1 MNVRLEPRKLR
12 RREALLGANL
22 HAAPVRVATHDKAVP
37 SEQLRVPG
45 GAVRVEHLLALGDG
59 TDRDHPQ
66 RLTVLVVVQSDRR
79 RLRVRVVEHV
89 PERHHGLRGVAAGAH
104 LGIRIVVIDVVVVL
118 PEREREPGDER
129 GGVKVH
135 LPGVFLGE
143 IFGILVVGVGA
154 GHGGERR
161 VLLEE
166 RPRDEPPVVGGHAR
180 ELEVFILGV
189 HAVERGGSLELGEF
203 GA

>member
-66 RLTVLVVVQSDRR
+66 RLPVLVVVQSDRR

-89 PERHHGLRGVAAGAH
+89 PERDHGLRGVAAGAH

-135 LPGVFLGE
+135 LPGVFLG
-143 IFGILVVGVGA
+143 
-154 GHGGERR
+154 
-161 VLLEE
+161 
-166 RPRDEPPVVGGHAR
+166 
-180 ELEVFILGV
+180 
-189 HAVERGGSLELGEF
+189 
-203 GA
+203 

>member
-37 SEQLRVPG
+37 SEQLLILG

-66 RLTVLVVVQSDRR
+66 RFPVLVVVQSDRR
-79 RLRVRVVEHV
+79 RLGIRVVEHV

-104 LGIRIVVIDVVVVL
+104 LGIRIVVFLIVVVVVL

-135 LPGVFLGE
+135 LPRVFLG
-143 IFGILVVGVGA
+143 
-154 GHGGERR
+154 
-161 VLLEE
+161 
-166 RPRDEPPVVGGHAR
+166 
-180 ELEVFILGV
+180 
-189 HAVERGGSLELGEF
+189 
-203 GA
+203 